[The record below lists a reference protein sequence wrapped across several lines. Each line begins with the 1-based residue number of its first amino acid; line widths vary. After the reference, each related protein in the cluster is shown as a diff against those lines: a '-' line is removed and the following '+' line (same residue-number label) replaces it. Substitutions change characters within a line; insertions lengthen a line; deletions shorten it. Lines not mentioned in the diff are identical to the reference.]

1 MEARIIIVGAMT
13 LIIFAVGGCLW
24 LIETEGGPWTA
35 SFLMLIVMAF
45 NLGVTALYAGVRAI
59 SAHRH

>member
-24 LIETEGGPWTA
+24 LIETEGGAMDGKLPNVNCDG
-35 SFLMLIVMAF
+35 L
-45 NLGVTALYAGVRAI
+45 
-59 SAHRH
+59 